1 MPRFS
6 IRNPYF
12 IIVVCLVLLVIG
24 VTSLARMPVD
34 LFPAINLPEVVVA
47 TFYSGMPPQDIETDI
62 TDPLER
68 FFTLA
73 SGIDHMESRS
83 LLGVSI
89 IRVYFQPGTNADA
102 DVTELSNL
110 ALADLKRLPPGTLPP
125 VVLKFDASSLPVA
138 LVTVKGEGLNETQLH
153 DYAQFQI
160 RNQIAVVPGAEI
172 PPPFGGQYRQIM
184 VYVDPYKL
192 LSRQLSPMDVVGAV
206 NNSNLI
212 LPAGDVKIGL
222 DDYYVYSNSLV
233 DTMKQLGEVP
243 VKTVKDAWVSVNDIG
258 KAEDSHQIQ
267 YNVVRVDSQRSCYIP
282 IMKQGGNTNTIDV
295 VNGIRALVGH
305 LYDIPKQMVA
315 NVVFD
320 QSVYVKEAIK
330 TVLHEGLLG
339 LILTSLM
346 ILIFLGS
353 LRATSAV
360 LLSIPLSALATF
372 VVLFM
377 MGSTVNTMILG
388 GLALAFSRVIDNSV
402 ISLENIYRHLE
413 MGAAPMVAAEVG
425 GAEVN
430 LAVLAATL
438 VDVVDF
444 FPVVFLYGVAKFL
457 FSALA
462 LAFCLSLLASF
473 VVAMTV
479 IPLFC
484 SRFLKAVPHVEKH
497 SHADE
502 EYEVEPTEPES
513 RSRWDRFNAR
523 FNQCFNKVLDF
534 YELWVRRALKRPGL
548 TVAALGGIFL
558 ASLAIYPLLGLAFF
572 PQTDAGQF
580 TINLKVPTGTR
591 IENTEQYVAKVED
604 LIRHEVDP
612 KDLKMV
618 VSNIGVVPDFSSLYT
633 TNAGS
638 YTATLQVALN
648 EPHRLSSFEYMD
660 RVEKRIASEHPDIRT
675 FFSSGS
681 MVDAIL
687 NMGMP
692 APIDIQV
699 SGPALHQI
707 YGVAQE
713 LAGRIQQVPGVGE
726 IYIPQ
731 DMNYPALQLD
741 VDRIHAAELGL
752 TQKDVVD
759 NVITALNSNYM
770 IAPNYWVDRKSGN
783 DYYLTVQYFEHG
795 PGAIHDMTDIGQIP
809 LRSQPKNKTESALGS
824 LNCGPIGLAGLP
836 MRSDW
841 SVPKSEPILHPS
853 PSRAMWG
860 CNQNSSGAT
869 IATSGGER
877 PVTVLGNV
885 VKVNYTQTPTEV
897 DHYQI
902 QRVIDLYVT
911 PSGED
916 LGRVTHAIQE
926 IVDKGHLPAN
936 VRVNLR
942 GMVEGMNASFKS
954 FGLGFLLSFV
964 LLFLILTAQFKSF
977 IDPLLIMLAIPMGFV
992 GVLIILPLTHS
1003 TLNVM
1008 SLMGVLMLV
1017 GIADSNSI
1025 LIVDFAH
1032 NLERQGMSPLDA
1044 VITACRVRLRPI
1056 LMTSLAT
1063 IIGMIPMAIKLGT
1076 GAEQYAPMARA
1087 IIGGLASSVLLTIF
1101 IVPAAYLLVYGR
1113 GKKESVEGVVVE
1125 PAR

>member
-1 MPRFS
+1 MPGFS

-12 IIVVCLVLLVIG
+12 IIVICLVLLVIG
-24 VTSLARMPVD
+24 VTSIARMPVD
-34 LFPAINLPEVVVA
+34 LFPPINLPEVVVA

-73 SGIDHMESRS
+73 AGVDHMESRS

-89 IRVYFQPGTNADA
+89 IRVYFQPGTSPDA

-172 PPPFGGQYRQIM
+172 PGVFGGTYRQIM
-184 VYVDPYKL
+184 VYVDPLKL

-212 LPAGDVKIGL
+212 LPAGDVKMGPY
-222 DDYYVYSNSLV
+222 DYFVYSNSLV
-233 DTMKQLGEVP
+233 DNMDQLAQVP
-243 VKTVKDAWVSVNDIG
+243 LKVKGHSWVTVGDVG
-258 KAEDSHQIQ
+258 KAEDSHGIQ
-267 YNVVRVDSQRSCYIP
+267 TNIVRIDGQKSVYIP
-282 IMKQGGNTNTIDV
+282 VMKQGGDTNTIAV
-295 VNGIRALVGH
+295 VDGLRQLTKH
-305 LYDIPKQMVA
+305 LYDIPKQMA
-315 NVVFD
+315 TSIVFD
-320 QSVYVKEAIK
+320 QSVYVKEALQ
-330 TVLHEGLLG
+330 TVLHEGFLG

-346 ILIFLGS
+346 ILVFLGS
-353 LRATSAV
+353 FRATSAV
-360 LLSIPLSALATF
+360 LLSIPLSALAAF
-372 VVLFM
+372 VVLAL
-377 MGSTVNTMILG
+377 MGGTVNTMILG
-388 GLALAFSRVIDNSV
+388 GMALAFSRVIDNSV

-444 FPVVFLYGVAKFL
+444 FPVIFLYGVAKFL

-484 SRFLKAVPHVEKH
+484 SRFLKAVPHAAEHQHK
-497 SHADE
+497 
-502 EYEVEPTEPES
+502 EYEIEPVEPVSQS
-513 RSRWDRFNAR
+513 RMDRFNAR
-523 FNQCFNKVLDF
+523 FNRMFNKILDY
-534 YELWVRRALKRPGL
+534 YEYWVRRALKRPGL
-548 TVAALGGIFL
+548 TVAALSGVFL
-558 ASLAIYPLLGLAFF
+558 VSLAIYPLLGLAFF
-572 PQTDAGQF
+572 PKTDAGQF
-580 TINLKVPTGTR
+580 TINMKVPTGTR
-591 IENTEQYVAKVED
+591 IEMTDQYVAQVED
-604 LIRHEVDP
+604 LIRHTVEP
-612 KDLKMV
+612 KDLKLI
-618 VSNIGVVPDFSSLYT
+618 VSNIGVVPDFSALYT
-633 TNAGS
+633 TNAGA
-638 YTATLQVALN
+638 YTATVQVQLN
-648 EPHRLSSFEYMD
+648 ESRRLSSFDYMD
-660 RVEKRIASEHPDIRT
+660 RVQKRIANQFPDIRT

-687 NMGMP
+687 NAGMP
-692 APIDIQV
+692 APIDVQV
-699 SGPALHQI
+699 SSPDLKQI
-707 YGVAQE
+707 YGIAQN
-713 LAGRIQQVPGVGE
+713 LATQIRQVKGVGE
-726 IYIPQ
+726 VYIPQ
-731 DMNYPALQLD
+731 DMNYPALRLD
-741 VDRIHAAELGL
+741 VDRVHAGELGL

-783 DYYLTVQYFEHG
+783 DYYLTVQFFEKG
-795 PGAIHDMTDIGQIP
+795 QSAIHNMADFGQIP
-809 LRSQPKNKTESALGS
+809 LRDPGDGAGMS
-824 LNCGPIGLAGLP
+824 CGPTGAA
-836 MRSDW
+836 
-841 SVPKSEPILHPS
+841 K
-853 PSRAMWG
+853 A
-860 CNQNSSGAT
+860 GAT
-869 IATSGGER
+869 QPAWACGGQGR
-877 PVTVLGNV
+877 PITVLNNV
-885 VKVNYTQTPTEV
+885 VNVKQIQTPTEV

-902 QRVIDLYVT
+902 QRAMDVYVT

-916 LGRVTHAIQE
+916 LGRVTGSITDILAKTNIP
-926 IVDKGHLPAN
+926 GN

-942 GMVEGMNASFKS
+942 GMVQGMEASFKS
-954 FGLGFLLSFV
+954 FALGFLISFV

-977 IDPLLIMLAIPMGFV
+977 IDPFLIMLAIPMGFV

-1032 NLERQGMSPLDA
+1032 NLEQQGLSAADA

-1063 IIGMIPMAIKLGT
+1063 IIGMTPMALRLGT
-1076 GAEQYAPMARA
+1076 GAEQYTPMARA
-1087 IIGGLASSVLLTIF
+1087 IIGGLTSSVLLTIF

-1113 GKKESVEGVVVE
+1113 RKKPAAETQPTE
-1125 PAR
+1125 PAE